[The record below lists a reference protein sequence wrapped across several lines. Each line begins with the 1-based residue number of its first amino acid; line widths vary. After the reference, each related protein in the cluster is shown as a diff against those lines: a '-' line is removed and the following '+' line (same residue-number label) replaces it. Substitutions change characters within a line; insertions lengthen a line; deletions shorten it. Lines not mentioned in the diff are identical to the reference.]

1 MDLRFMQYN
10 SEFDENEEKSTPI
23 VTWMEKERIFCM
35 AATPGGRIITAG
47 DTSGDISFW
56 DSRTGTK
63 EYDLSGHTEA
73 VLALVVVADLN
84 ALFSAG
90 ADSTVRLWNLET
102 LQNTMVFEGH
112 RGFIVGLFAMRSET
126 GTGLFSGSDDRT
138 VKQWNSNSGACVH
151 TYKGHKGPVNA
162 ITATETNMIS
172 GSSDG
177 IIKIWDLGSRRC
189 IRTIEAHTDSIWCLI
204 QLKDGRF
211 ASGSTDSSIKIWEN
225 IFLNNNAVTLTAHH
239 GKVRKLLSYGP
250 ILFSAGA
257 DAVIYAWDTRTN
269 NLVTTL
275 KYHTKQIS
283 GLTLHN
289 NNLCSSGFDK
299 NVCRW
304 DVQLLLPEK
313 QPIVQF
319 QQLSVAKDQDGD
331 GGDKNEG
338 VNYRRNQKRVREKTP
353 EDIVELYKELPINF
367 VVDALDFKVT
377 SSRLMGEIIFYI
389 PFLICFVFVFM
400 LARPIEDGYYMT
412 QAISDVLVTQQLPS
426 FKNPRTFT
434 EVTTV
439 AWFYTWM
446 TLMVTELWRDR
457 SDLTFPSV
465 QGQNILVGAMRVRQQ
480 RATPNSCS
488 FNKHFFNM
496 SVGGLPCYGALDS
509 QGDTSPFVCPQYSL
523 CSNTTTDNANAIAA
537 ALSTLGLTSA
547 GFTFD
552 PSAGLP
558 YEGQVASYTD
568 GGFAIDFNF
577 SEPLQVQLDK
587 IAAMETLGYVDE
599 VVTRLVDVAFYV
611 YNPSIDVFV
620 SFLMVLE
627 VPYGGTWMPLART
640 TGFEVF
646 TTRHSGQLGFQVFF
660 FFFVLGFIA
669 LFIWQFVADFRK
681 GRTTSF
687 ILDAWNVIE
696 FVNLLIF
703 IVMYGYLYS
712 WIIQSRQLKLDDLLA
727 ETAYSSIL
735 EKTNTYYQSMVWFNA
750 VNTVLTFM
758 KLLKYVRLND
768 RLNILTR
775 TLSVAQQSLLGVLVL
790 FVYVVFGFAL
800 TGNNLYGVA
809 MFNFRNISVS
819 YVALLRALI
828 GDVDYTAMTMETII
842 VTIFFFWAYMIL
854 GQFILLNFLVAVISD
869 GFHEVSMTKS
879 SIPLDQTI
887 VKAFK
892 DARYEFLPKVLR
904 WKFLLLRHRA
914 TQTTIVANTL
924 DELVDKRN
932 KMVDEDAAQRQDYD
946 EVEDVLMRKADFKAL
961 VPKDDQELLKE
972 NETFIDEV
980 WKDMAWE
987 YHHKQMAAKGQD
999 EIEREAIVFEE
1010 VEQALRG
1017 LSASFPVMEQLK
1029 NRLQVQ
1035 EAKLRPL
1042 ARSMGIR

>member
-73 VLALVVVADLN
+73 VLALVVVPELN

-162 ITATETNMIS
+162 IVATDTHIIS

-177 IIKIWDLGSRRC
+177 VLKIWDLNTRRC
-189 IRTIEAHTDSIWCLI
+189 IRTINAHTDSIWCLI
-204 QLKDGRF
+204 QLQDGRVV
-211 ASGSTDSSIKIWEN
+211 SGSTDSVIRIWEN
-225 IFLNNNAVTLTAHH
+225 VFTNDHTVNLTAHH

-257 DAVIYAWDTRTN
+257 DAVIYVWDTRTN

-304 DVQLLLPEK
+304 DVQLLLPVK

-319 QQLSVAKDQDGD
+319 QQLSVAKEQEV
-331 GGDKNEG
+331 EG
-338 VNYRRNQKRVREKTP
+338 AEVNDAVNYRRNQKRVREKTP
-353 EDIVELYKELPINF
+353 EDIVEMYKELPINF
-367 VVDALDFKVT
+367 VVEALDFKVT
-377 SSRLMGEIIFYI
+377 SSRLMGEILFYI

-400 LARPIEDGYYMT
+400 LARPIEQGYYMT
-412 QAISDVLVTQQLPS
+412 KSLTDIVVDQQLPS
-426 FKNPRTFT
+426 FKNPRTFN
-434 EVTTV
+434 EITTV
-439 AWFYTWM
+439 PWFYAWM
-446 TLMVTELWRDR
+446 ALLVTELWRDR
-457 SDLTFPSV
+457 ATNAFPSV
-465 QGQNILVGAMRVRQQ
+465 QGQNILVGALRVRQQ
-480 RATPNSCS
+480 RVTSSSCA
-488 FNKHFFNM
+488 FNNYFFDGP
-496 SVGGLPCYGALDS
+496 VGGVPCYGALS
-509 QGDTSPFVCPQYSL
+509 KDTIDRASFVCPFTSTCVNQSL
-523 CSNTTTDNANAIAA
+523 QPSLDV
-537 ALSTLGLTSA
+537 LGLTSQ
-547 GFTFD
+547 GFVFN
-552 PSAGLP
+552 PEAGLP
-558 YEGQVASYTD
+558 LEGQLGAYTD
-568 GGFAIDFNF
+568 GGFAVDFNF
-577 SEPLQVQLDK
+577 SEPLSVQLDRIK
-587 IAAMETLGYVDE
+587 AMETLGFLDE
-599 VVTRLVDVAFYV
+599 VATRLVDVSFYV
-611 YNPSIDVFV
+611 YNPSIDLFIG
-620 SFLMVLE
+620 FLMVLE
-627 VPYGGTWMPLART
+627 VPYGGTWIPLTRT
-640 TGFEVF
+640 FGFEVF
-646 TTRHSGQLGFQVFF
+646 TSRHNGQLGFQIFF
-660 FFFVLGFIA
+660 FFFVIGFIV
-669 LFIWQFVADFRK
+669 LFVYQFVGEFRK

-687 ILDAWNVIE
+687 ILDVWNVVE
-696 FVNLLIF
+696 FINLLIF
-703 IVMYGYLYS
+703 IVMYGFLYS
-712 WIIQSRQLKLDDLLA
+712 WIGQSQKLQLAGLLS
-727 ETAYSSIL
+727 ETSYSSIL
-735 EKTNTYYQSMVWFNA
+735 EKTNDYYQTMVWFNA

-800 TGNNLYGVA
+800 TANGLYGVA

-828 GDVDYTAMTMETII
+828 GDVDYGAMTLENII
-842 VTIFFFWAYMIL
+842 VTIFFFWAFMIL

-892 DARYEFLPKVLR
+892 DAKYEFLPRVLR
-904 WKFLLLRHRA
+904 WKFLLLRHRH
-914 TQTTIVANTL
+914 TQTSIIAETL
-924 DELVDKRN
+924 DQLVDKRN
-932 KMVDEDAAQRQDYD
+932 KMVDEEAAQRQDYD
-946 EVEDVLMRKADFKAL
+946 EVEDVLMRKVDFKAL
-961 VPKDDQELLKE
+961 VPKEEQMLLKE
-972 NETFIDEV
+972 NELFIDEV

-987 YHHKQMAAKGQD
+987 YHHKQLAAKGQD

-1017 LSASFPVMEQLK
+1017 LSAAFPVMEQLK

>member
-73 VLALVVVADLN
+73 VLALVVVPEMN
-84 ALFSAG
+84 SLFSAG

-162 ITATETNMIS
+162 IVATEANMIS

-177 IIKIWDLGSRRC
+177 VIKIWDLGTRRC
-189 IRTIEAHTDSIWCLI
+189 IRTIAAHTDSIWCLI

-211 ASGSTDSSIKIWEN
+211 ASGSTDSTIRIWEN
-225 IFLNNNAVTLTAHH
+225 IYVNDHTVNLTAHH

-257 DAVIYAWDTRTN
+257 DAVIYVWDTRTN
-269 NLVTTL
+269 NLITTL

-289 NNLCSSGFDK
+289 NNLCSAGFDK

-319 QQLSVAKDQDGD
+319 QQLSVAKEQDA
-331 GGDKNEG
+331 EG
-338 VNYRRNQKRVREKTP
+338 QEHAEAVNYRRNQKRVREKDP
-353 EDIVELYKELPINF
+353 EDIVEMYKELPINF
-367 VVDALDFKVT
+367 VVEALDFKVT
-377 SSRLMGEIIFYI
+377 SSRLMGEILFYI

-400 LARPIEDGYYMT
+400 LARPIEEGFYMT
-412 QAISDVLVTQQLPS
+412 KSISDVIVTQQLPS
-426 FKNPRTFT
+426 FKNPRTFN
-434 EVTTV
+434 EVTDVT
-439 AWFYTWM
+439 WFYSWM
-446 TLMVTELWRDR
+446 TLLVTELWRDR
-457 SDLTFPSV
+457 AENTFPSV
-465 QGQNILVGAMRVRQQ
+465 QGQNILVGALRVRQQ
-480 RATPNSCS
+480 RSTASSCS
-488 FNKHFFNM
+488 YNAYFFNG
-496 SVGGLPCYGALDS
+496 STAGVPCYGSLKDGADSAPFFCPATSTCMDDGTLQDALD
-509 QGDTSPFVCPQYSL
+509 
-523 CSNTTTDNANAIAA
+523 
-537 ALSTLGLTSA
+537 TLGLPA
-547 GFTFD
+547 EGFTYD
-552 PSAGLP
+552 PSVGLP
-558 YEGQVASYTD
+558 YEGQVASYVD
-568 GGFAIDFNF
+568 GGYAVDFNF
-577 SEPLQVQLDK
+577 SEPLSVQLDK
-587 IAAMETLGYVDE
+587 LQAMEKLGFVDE
-599 VVTRLVDVAFYV
+599 VATRLVDVSFYA
-611 YNPSIDVFV
+611 YNPSIDFFIG
-620 SFLMVLE
+620 FLMVLE
-627 VPYGGTWMPLART
+627 VPYGGTWLPLSRAF
-640 TGFEVF
+640 GFEVF
-646 TTRHSGQLGFQVFF
+646 TSRHNGQLGFQVFF

-669 LFIWQFVADFRK
+669 LFIWQFVSDFRK

-703 IVMYGYLYS
+703 IVMYGFLYS
-712 WIIQSRQLKLDDLLA
+712 WIGQSQKLKLNELLA
-727 ETAYSSIL
+727 ESSYSSIL
-735 EKTNTYYQSMVWFNA
+735 EKTNDLYQQMVWFNA

-800 TGNNLYGVA
+800 TANGLYGVA
-809 MFNFRNISVS
+809 LFNFRNINVS

-828 GDVDYTAMTMETII
+828 GDVEYGAMTLENIV
-842 VTIFFFWAYMIL
+842 VTIFFFWAFMIL

-879 SIPLDQTI
+879 SIPLDQSI

-892 DARYEFLPKVLR
+892 DAKYEFLPRVLR
-904 WKFLLLRHRA
+904 WKFLLLRHRH
-914 TQTTIVANTL
+914 TQTTIIADTL

-961 VPKDDQELLKE
+961 VPKESQELLKE

-1017 LSASFPVMEQLK
+1017 LSSSFPVMEQLK